1 MLKSSTNNRGNWHYI
16 FGLLLIVVL
25 VIITMTLHQVEAIA
39 YKYDTKMKCLYVT
52 IEQTN
57 HVEVLTF
64 LRLKWEWHK

>member
-16 FGLLLIVVL
+16 FGLLLIMVL

-52 IEQTN
+52 IEQTSN
-57 HVEVLTF
+57 VESIALLQRVI
-64 LRLKWEWHK
+64 K

>member
-16 FGLLLIVVL
+16 FDLLLIIVLIFYL

-39 YKYDTKMKCLYVT
+39 YKCDTKMKCLYVT
-52 IEQTN
+52 IEQTS

-64 LRLKWEWHK
+64 LRLK